1 MAKRRKDN
9 TMAKRKWTKGQTT
22 PWPKEEEQT
31 TQWPKENEQKDR
43 QHHRQKKKNRQHRGK
58 KKKNRQYYLITN
70 PLTSHE

>member
-1 MAKRRKDN
+1 MTKRRKDN

-22 PWPKEEEQT
+22 PWPKEEQA

-43 QHHRQKKKNRQHRGK
+43 QHHRQKKKNRQHHGK